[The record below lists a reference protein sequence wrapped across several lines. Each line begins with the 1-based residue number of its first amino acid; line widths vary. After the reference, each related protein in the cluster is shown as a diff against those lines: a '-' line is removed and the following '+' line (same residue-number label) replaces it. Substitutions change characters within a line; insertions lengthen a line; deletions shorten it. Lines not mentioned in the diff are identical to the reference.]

1 MLKRLLKR
9 PSLNLLAWLLLAAFY
24 ISICLNIAFFKQ
36 VLQALPLDSLH
47 NVLVFLSMPVVAFS
61 VINIVLTLSSFLWL
75 NRPLACLFILVGAAA
90 QYFIMTYGIVIDRS
104 MIANIIDTTPAE
116 SYALMTPQMLLT
128 LGFSG
133 VLAALIACWIKIK
146 PAASRLRSVL
156 FRGANILVSVL
167 LILLVAALFY
177 KDYASLFRNNKELV
191 KSLSPSNSIVAS
203 WSWYSHQRLANLPLV
218 RIGEDAHRNPLMQNE
233 KRKNLTILIVGET
246 SRAENFSLNGYPRET
261 NPRLAKDNVVYFP
274 ATSRLRSVLFRGA
287 NILVSVLLI
296 LLVAALFYKDY
307 ASLFRNNKELVKSL
321 SPSNS
326 IVASWSWYSHQR
338 LANLPLVRIG
348 EDAHRNPLMQNEKRK
363 NLTILI
369 VGETSRAEN
378 FSLHGYPRETN
389 PRLAKDNVV
398 YFPNTASCGT
408 ATAVSVPCMFSDM
421 PREHYKEELAQ
432 HQEGVLD
439 IIQRAGINV
448 LWNDNDGGCK
458 GVCDRVPH
466 QNVTALNLPGQCIN
480 GECYDEVLFHGLED
494 YINNLQ
500 GDGVIVLHTIGSHG
514 PTYYNRY
521 PPQFRKFT
529 PTCDTN
535 EIQTCTKEQLV
546 NTYDNTLVYVD
557 YIVDK
562 AINLLK
568 EHQDKFTTSLVY
580 LSDHGESLGENG
592 IYLHGLPYA
601 IAPDSQK
608 QVPML
613 LWLSEDYQK
622 RYQVDQNCLQ
632 KQAQTQHYSQ
642 DNLFSTLLGLTGVET
657 KYYQAAD
664 DILQT
669 CRRVSE

>member
-1 MLKRLLKR
+1 
-9 PSLNLLAWLLLAAFY
+9 
-24 ISICLNIAFFKQ
+24 
-36 VLQALPLDSLH
+36 
-47 NVLVFLSMPVVAFS
+47 
-61 VINIVLTLSSFLWL
+61 
-75 NRPLACLFILVGAAA
+75 
-90 QYFIMTYGIVIDRS
+90 
-104 MIANIIDTTPAE
+104 
-116 SYALMTPQMLLT
+116 
-128 LGFSG
+128 
-133 VLAALIACWIKIK
+133 
-146 PAASRLRSVL
+146 
-156 FRGANILVSVL
+156 
-167 LILLVAALFY
+167 
-177 KDYASLFRNNKELV
+177 
-191 KSLSPSNSIVAS
+191 
-203 WSWYSHQRLANLPLV
+203 
-218 RIGEDAHRNPLMQNE
+218 
-233 KRKNLTILIVGET
+233 
-246 SRAENFSLNGYPRET
+246 
-261 NPRLAKDNVVYFP
+261 
-274 ATSRLRSVLFRGA
+274 
-287 NILVSVLLI
+287 
-296 LLVAALFYKDY
+296 
-307 ASLFRNNKELVKSL
+307 
-321 SPSNS
+321 
-326 IVASWSWYSHQR
+326 
-338 LANLPLVRIG
+338 
-348 EDAHRNPLMQNEKRK
+348 
-363 NLTILI
+363 
-369 VGETSRAEN
+369 
-378 FSLHGYPRETN
+378 
-389 PRLAKDNVV
+389 
-398 YFPNTASCGT
+398 
-408 ATAVSVPCMFSDM
+408 MFSDM

-458 GVCDRVPH
+458 GACDRVPH
-466 QNVTALNLPGQCIN
+466 QNVTALK
-480 GECYDEVLFHGLED
+480 
-494 YINNLQ
+494 